1 MTQWCHLVTLT
12 TKCISPEKL
21 LMTKLNEK
29 ESTRLLDWNS
39 KNWKR
44 SCELG
49 RLSKIGRRNSERKRL
64 KSQKGKKQR
73 NELQTS
79 KKLIIL
85 AQIICKKHSKNTR
98 LLIISLIRPVKNTIQ
113 KLKLTLKLKDSKLS
127 QMLRLSTTEQW
138 EMKTNG

>member
-1 MTQWCHLVTLT
+1 M
-12 TKCISPEKL
+12 
-21 LMTKLNEK
+21 
-29 ESTRLLDWNS
+29 
-39 KNWKR
+39 KR
-44 SCELG
+44 
-49 RLSKIGRRNSERKRL
+49 
-64 KSQKGKKQR
+64 QKGKKQR

-127 QMLRLSTTEQW
+127 QMLRLSTTEQ
-138 EMKTNG
+138 